1 MKSDKKRMQKE
12 EEMEKQTK
20 INAGA
25 VKTSDC
31 MDVDL
36 AFSTNTTHSWGIH
49 SNGINTTQTRQR
61 QYQEKR
67 REKKKFNTFFT
78 IVSAI
83 TVQEAEE
90 YKNGDMP
97 NINKNKEEDRE
108 MKKSLMKK
116 LRQSWMCC
124 SKQFFW

>member
-1 MKSDKKRMQKE
+1 MQKE

-36 AFSTNTTHSWGIH
+36 AFSTSTTYSWVIH
-49 SNGINTTQTRQR
+49 SNGINTTQARQR

-67 REKKKFNTFFT
+67 KEK
-78 IVSAI
+78 V
-83 TVQEAEE
+83 
-90 YKNGDMP
+90 
-97 NINKNKEEDRE
+97 
-108 MKKSLMKK
+108 
-116 LRQSWMCC
+116 
-124 SKQFFW
+124 

>member
-1 MKSDKKRMQKE
+1 M
-12 EEMEKQTK
+12 
-20 INAGA
+20 
-25 VKTSDC
+25 KTSDC
-31 MDVDL
+31 MDFDL

-49 SNGINTTQTRQR
+49 SNEIKKTQTWQR

-67 REKKKFNTFFT
+67 KKCSTFFT

-83 TVQEAEE
+83 TVQEAED
-90 YKNGDMP
+90 YKNSNMP

-116 LRQSWMCC
+116 LRQS
-124 SKQFFW
+124 